1 MAFAPLSESVG
12 RRPIYAV
19 TLFIAIIFLI
29 PCAVAKNI
37 GTLLVCRLID
47 GVAFRYLRLSSTPPR
62 LSLITTHSAPMVLV
76 GGTLAD
82 LWRPEERGIPMAAFS
97 AAPFLGPAIGP
108 LAGGYLSMGK
118 GWRWLYWIQ
127 MILSGAA
134 YLLILT
140 VPETYAPK
148 LLAQRA
154 KKMRKQTG
162 NDMLVSESDLD
173 KRPLSERLR
182 IFLVRPFVLLLCEPI
197 VLFVA
202 IYMSVLYAL
211 LYMFFVA

>member
-1 MAFAPLSESVG
+1 
-12 RRPIYAV
+12 
-19 TLFIAIIFLI
+19 
-29 PCAVAKNI
+29 
-37 GTLLVCRLID
+37 
-47 GVAFRYLRLSSTPPR
+47 
-62 LSLITTHSAPMVLV
+62 MVLV

-148 LLAQRA
+148 ILSARA
-154 KKMRKQTG
+154 KKMREQTG
-162 NDMLVSESDLD
+162 NAMLVSESDLD